1 MASFIISTLTLALIG
16 APSASAAA
24 SVVRRENT
32 GKYATNSAGQIYS
45 LVRAHQQDNNN
56 VRPAYDGDDKDV
68 GDADSDIDF
77 CNYDFPLGEDMTSN
91 CTAEG
96 EEMILDMAECKQ
108 AAVMAGAKTNDDFE
122 VRYDWY
128 NKHPEGCFKDECKDG
143 KSVCYFFNP
152 SPTLPTALESG
163 QPVCKRPKLING
175 TANTNGECK
184 TGYQPIE
191 DEAQCMEFGSCL
203 GHCIGSEF
211 RINIK
216 NASLYNQY
224 PKFCF
229 IKEEDGCVYFNE
241 PREGMPDPAGPV
253 GMPLCNVSSVTSF
266 KGAKAKEEKKDGPK
280 GGEDDKKDKK
290 DDGDKKDD
298 KKDDDKKDEKKDGGG
313 EDKKDD
319 KEDKKGKDG
328 EDGKKDK

>member
-1 MASFIISTLTLALIG
+1 MASFMISTLALALIG
-16 APSASAAA
+16 APSVSSAA

-32 GKYATNSAGQIYS
+32 GKYAMNSNGQIYS
-45 LVRAHQQDNNN
+45 VVRAHQHDDIDVQ
-56 VRPAYDGDDKDV
+56 PAYNGDDKDV

-77 CNYDFPLGEDMTSN
+77 CNYDFPLGEDLTSN
-91 CTAEG
+91 CSAKG
-96 EEMILDMAECKQ
+96 EEMILDMAECKE

-128 NKHPEGCFKDECKDG
+128 NKHPEGCFKDKCGKGKD
-143 KSVCYFFNP
+143 VCYFFNP

-191 DEAQCMEFGSCL
+191 KEAECMEFGSCL

-216 NASLYNQY
+216 NASLYDLY

-241 PREGMPDPAGPV
+241 PRKGMPDPAGPV
-253 GMPLCNVSSVTSF
+253 GMPLCEVSSVTSF
-266 KGAKAKEEKKDGPK
+266 KKAKKDGK
-280 GGEDDKKDKK
+280 DDKKDNGKDKK
-290 DDGDKKDD
+290 DDK
-298 KKDDDKKDEKKDGGG
+298 

-319 KEDKKGKDG
+319 KEDKKDDKKDKKDGKDKDDKKG
-328 EDGKKDK
+328 KDGKKDK